1 MSTASGDGVRG
12 VGGQR
17 PPTAPQ
23 SKPDPSAAQ
32 GEFAAYFTARRDAV
46 RRTAYL
52 LCGDWHFADDLT
64 QMAFVRVA
72 AGWRKV
78 RDREA
83 LDAYAHTI
91 LIRTFLAEQRRWFRR
106 RERTA
111 AEVTD
116 VAPTP
121 ASDTAD
127 AVSRRLAVAAALR
140 RLPDGQRAV
149 IVARFYAD
157 LDVAATADALGCSP
171 GTVKSQTARAVR
183 ALREHLADIDLEVS
197 DASA

>member
-1 MSTASGDGVRG
+1 MSAE
-12 VGGQR
+12 Q
-17 PPTAPQ
+17 A
-23 SKPDPSAAQ
+23 
-32 GEFAAYFTARRDAV
+32 EFAAYFTARRDAV

-72 AGWRKV
+72 AGWRRV
-78 RDREA
+78 RDRGA
-83 LDAYAHTI
+83 LDGYVHTI

-106 RERTA
+106 RERST
-111 AEVTD
+111 AEVVD
-116 VAPTP
+116 AGQPDANP
-121 ASDTAD
+121 ADS
-127 AVSRRLAVAAALR
+127 VSRRLAVAAALR

-157 LDVAATADALGCSP
+157 LDVAATAEALGCSP

-183 ALREHLADIDLEVS
+183 ALREHLTDVDLEVS

>member
-1 MSTASGDGVRG
+1 MSVAAGDGVRG
-12 VGGQR
+12 ASEQ
-17 PPTAPQ
+17 
-23 SKPDPSAAQ
+23 AQ
-32 GEFAAYFTARRDAV
+32 FAAYFTARRDVV

-72 AGWRKV
+72 AGWRRV

-83 LDAYAHTI
+83 LDAYVHTI

-106 RERTA
+106 HERTTA
-111 AEVTD
+111 SVTD
-116 VAPTP
+116 AGAGVGADSNP
-121 ASDTAD
+121 ADT
-127 AVSRRLAVAAALR
+127 VGRRLAVAAAVR
-140 RLPDGQRAV
+140 RLPDGPRAM

-183 ALREHLADIDLEVS
+183 ALRAHLSDVDLEVS
-197 DASA
+197 DAAT

>member
-1 MSTASGDGVRG
+1 MSAEQD
-12 VGGQR
+12 Q
-17 PPTAPQ
+17 
-23 SKPDPSAAQ
+23 
-32 GEFAAYFTARRDAV
+32 FAAYFAARRDAV

-72 AGWRKV
+72 AGWRRV
-78 RDREA
+78 RERGA
-83 LDAYAHTI
+83 LDAYVHTI

-106 RERTA
+106 RERST
-111 AEVTD
+111 AEVVD
-116 VAPTP
+116 AGP
-121 ASDTAD
+121 AD
-127 AVSRRLAVAAALR
+127 ANPADAISRRLAVAAALR

-157 LDVAATADALGCSP
+157 LDVAATAEALGCSP

-183 ALREHLADIDLEVS
+183 ALREHLTDLDLEVS

>member
-1 MSTASGDGVRG
+1 MSAEQD
-12 VGGQR
+12 Q
-17 PPTAPQ
+17 
-23 SKPDPSAAQ
+23 
-32 GEFAAYFTARRDAV
+32 FAAYFTARRDAV

-72 AGWRKV
+72 AGWRRV
-78 RDREA
+78 RERGA
-83 LDAYAHTI
+83 LDAYVHTI

-106 RERTA
+106 RERST
-111 AEVTD
+111 AEVVD
-116 VAPTP
+116 AGP
-121 ASDTAD
+121 AD
-127 AVSRRLAVAAALR
+127 ANPADAISRRLAVAAALR

-157 LDVAATADALGCSP
+157 LDVAATAEALGCSP

-183 ALREHLADIDLEVS
+183 ALREHLTDLDLEVS

>member
-1 MSTASGDGVRG
+1 MSTE
-12 VGGQR
+12 Q
-17 PPTAPQ
+17 
-23 SKPDPSAAQ
+23 AQ
-32 GEFAAYFTARRDAV
+32 FAAYFTARRDVV

-64 QMAFVRVA
+64 QMSFVRVA

-83 LDAYAHTI
+83 LDAYVHTI

-106 RERTA
+106 RERTT
-111 AEVTD
+111 AEVVD
-116 VAPTP
+116 PPGP
-121 ASDTAD
+121 AGAGAGDAAD
-127 AVSRRLAVAAALR
+127 AVSRRVAVAAALR
-140 RLPDGQRAV
+140 RLPGGQRAV

-157 LDVAATADALGCSP
+157 LDVAATAEALGCSP

-183 ALREHLADIDLEVS
+183 ALREHLADVDLEVS

>member
-1 MSTASGDGVRG
+1 MNNEAGDPVQGA
-12 VGGQR
+12 GGQQ
-17 PPTAPQ
+17 PPAPTRIE
-23 SKPDPSAAQ
+23 PDPSA
-32 GEFAAYFTARRDAV
+32 EFAAYFTARRDTV

-72 AGWRKV
+72 AGWRRV
-78 RDREA
+78 RDRGA
-83 LDAYAHTI
+83 LDAYVHTI
-91 LIRTFLAEQRRWFRR
+91 LIRTFLAEQRRWFHR
-106 RERTA
+106 RERSTAEVGVA
-111 AEVTD
+111 AEP
-116 VAPTP
+116 VANP
-121 ASDTAD
+121 AD

-157 LDVAATADALGCSP
+157 LDVAATAEALGCSP

-183 ALREHLADIDLEVS
+183 ALREHLTDVDLEVS

>member
-1 MSTASGDGVRG
+1 MSTEE
-12 VGGQR
+12 
-17 PPTAPQ
+17 
-23 SKPDPSAAQ
+23 AQ
-32 GEFAAYFTARRDAV
+32 FAAYFTARRDVV

-64 QMAFVRVA
+64 QMSFVRVA

-83 LDAYAHTI
+83 LDAYVHTV

-106 RERTA
+106 RERTT
-111 AEVTD
+111 AEVVD
-116 VAPTP
+116 AGPGGS
-121 ASDTAD
+121 AGSAGAADAAD
-127 AVSRRLAVAAALR
+127 AVSRRLVLAAALR

-157 LDVAATADALGCSP
+157 LDVAATAEALGCSP

-183 ALREHLADIDLEVS
+183 ALREHLTDVDLEVS

>member
-1 MSTASGDGVRG
+1 MSAEQD
-12 VGGQR
+12 Q
-17 PPTAPQ
+17 
-23 SKPDPSAAQ
+23 
-32 GEFAAYFTARRDAV
+32 FAAYFMARRDAV

-64 QMAFVRVA
+64 QMAFVRMA
-72 AGWRKV
+72 AGWRRV
-78 RDREA
+78 RDKGA
-83 LDAYAHTI
+83 LDAYVHTI

-106 RERTA
+106 REHST
-111 AEVTD
+111 AEVVD
-116 VAPTP
+116 AA
-121 ASDTAD
+121 ASDANPAD

-157 LDVAATADALGCSP
+157 LDVAATAEALGCSP

-183 ALREHLADIDLEVS
+183 ALREHLTDIDLEVS

>member
-1 MSTASGDGVRG
+1 MSTE
-12 VGGQR
+12 
-17 PPTAPQ
+17 P
-23 SKPDPSAAQ
+23 AQ
-32 GEFAAYFTARRDAV
+32 FAAYFTARRDVV

-72 AGWRKV
+72 AAWRKV

-83 LDAYAHTI
+83 LDAYVHTI

-106 RERTA
+106 REHTT
-111 AEVTD
+111 AEVVD
-116 VAPTP
+116 PSVPHGAGD
-121 ASDTAD
+121 AAD
-127 AVSRRLAVAAALR
+127 AVGRRLAVAAALR

-149 IVARFYAD
+149 VVARFYAD
-157 LDVAATADALGCSP
+157 LDVAATAEALGCSP

-183 ALREHLADIDLEVS
+183 ALRGHLADVDLEVS
-197 DASA
+197 DAAT

>member
-1 MSTASGDGVRG
+1 MSTEE
-12 VGGQR
+12 
-17 PPTAPQ
+17 
-23 SKPDPSAAQ
+23 AQ
-32 GEFAAYFTARRDAV
+32 FAAYFTARRDVV

-83 LDAYAHTI
+83 LDAYVHTI

-106 RERTA
+106 RERT
-111 AEVTD
+111 TD
-116 VAPTP
+116 AVVETGADTNP
-121 ASDTAD
+121 ADV
-127 AVSRRLAVAAALR
+127 VSRRLAVAAALR

-157 LDVAATADALGCSP
+157 LDVAATAEALGCSP

-183 ALREHLADIDLEVS
+183 ALREHLTDVDLEVS

>member
-1 MSTASGDGVRG
+1 MSTEE
-12 VGGQR
+12 
-17 PPTAPQ
+17 
-23 SKPDPSAAQ
+23 AQ
-32 GEFAAYFTARRDAV
+32 FAAYFTARRDVV

-83 LDAYAHTI
+83 LDAYVHTI

-106 RERTA
+106 RERT
-111 AEVTD
+111 TD
-116 VAPTP
+116 AVVETGADTNP
-121 ASDTAD
+121 ADE
-127 AVSRRLAVAAALR
+127 VSRRLAVAAALR

-157 LDVAATADALGCSP
+157 LDVAATAEALGCSP

-183 ALREHLADIDLEVS
+183 ALREHLTDVDLEVS